1 MLRAALQAVLGI
13 AKHVLRPVHDFVDCV
28 GEDEPETNVQVRG
41 LFDKVLLFHPYQ
53 PQRVVCVSGCG
64 VGGGGL
70 ANRECGKRD

>member
-1 MLRAALQAVLGI
+1 VLRAALQAVLGI

-28 GEDEPETNVQVRG
+28 GEDEPETNVQV
-41 LFDKVLLFHPYQ
+41 
-53 PQRVVCVSGCG
+53 CVSGWEGWG